1 MRPARDTPLA
11 HTMVFPDMSQPA
23 LTRTI
28 MTNEGPATGA
38 ANNGPHEV
46 NPDPSKGNVDA
57 PHQRAETSSILGNLE
72 RMSNNSGLH
81 NSPGLYRAAH
91 PHTMLGELALG
102 QIHNWQMYTSTR
114 SQQGDRDGCMSRIM
128 DRLDDLRELN
138 QLHVVRLDRYATDIN
153 QKVGGIQ
160 SSVSALEQKLNGVK
174 DEQKMMGKT
183 VKANSEAI
191 RDLQKSTGLT
201 ADTAKS
207 NKNETK
213 GLQNQVSDLNS
224 RLSKLEAKALQP
236 ESQALGQEGA
246 FNADLPV
253 KVHLWEDKLKAHIG
267 SPVPA
272 MPAGVQR
279 GGLQDGL
286 SRKRRKGNKWKH

>member
-1 MRPARDTPLA
+1 MA
-11 HTMVFPDMSQPA
+11 
-23 LTRTI
+23 
-28 MTNEGPATGA
+28 NEGPATGA
-38 ANNGPHEV
+38 ANNGSHEV
-46 NPDPSKGNVDA
+46 EFKFSDPSNENVDA
-57 PHQRAETSSILGNLE
+57 PRQRAETSSILGNLE
-72 RMSNNSGLH
+72 RMSNSSGLH
-81 NSPGLYRAAH
+81 NSPGQDRAAH
-91 PHTMLGELALG
+91 PHNMLGDLALG
-102 QIHNWQMYTSTR
+102 QIHDWQMYSSTPSR
-114 SQQGDRDGCMSRIM
+114 QGGRDDVMMSRIM

-138 QLHVVRLDRYATDIN
+138 QQHVVRLDRHASDIN

-174 DEQKMMGKT
+174 DEQKMTGKT

-246 FNADLPV
+246 FNADLLE
-253 KVHLWEDKLKAHIG
+253 KVQLWEKKLKAHIS

-272 MPAGVQR
+272 MPAGVQ
-279 GGLQDGL
+279 GGGFQDGL
-286 SRKRRKGNKWKH
+286 SRKRRKGSKWKH

>member
-1 MRPARDTPLA
+1 
-11 HTMVFPDMSQPA
+11 
-23 LTRTI
+23 
-28 MTNEGPATGA
+28 
-38 ANNGPHEV
+38 
-46 NPDPSKGNVDA
+46 
-57 PHQRAETSSILGNLE
+57 
-72 RMSNNSGLH
+72 
-81 NSPGLYRAAH
+81 
-91 PHTMLGELALG
+91 
-102 QIHNWQMYTSTR
+102 MYKR
-114 SQQGDRDGCMSRIM
+114 Q
-128 DRLDDLRELN
+128 
-138 QLHVVRLDRYATDIN
+138 
-153 QKVGGIQ
+153 
-160 SSVSALEQKLNGVK
+160 
-174 DEQKMMGKT
+174 

-246 FNADLPV
+246 FNADLLE
-253 KVHLWEDKLKAHIG
+253 KVQLWEKKLKAHIG

-279 GGLQDGL
+279 GGFQDGL

>member
-1 MRPARDTPLA
+1 
-11 HTMVFPDMSQPA
+11 MVLPDMSQPA

-38 ANNGPHEV
+38 ADNGSHEV
-46 NPDPSKGNVDA
+46 EFKFSDPSNENVDA

-72 RMSNNSGLH
+72 RMSNSSGLH
-81 NSPGLYRAAH
+81 NSPGQDRAAH
-91 PHTMLGELALG
+91 PHNMLGNLALG
-102 QIHNWQMYTSTR
+102 QIHDWRMYSSTPSR
-114 SQQGDRDGCMSRIM
+114 QGGRDDVMMSRIM

-138 QLHVVRLDRYATDIN
+138 QQHVVRLDRHASDIN

-160 SSVSALEQKLNGVK
+160 SSVSALEQKLNKVE
-174 DEQKMMGKT
+174 DEQKMTGKT

-191 RDLQKSTGLT
+191 RDLQRSTGLT

-213 GLQNQVSDLNS
+213 GLQNQVSDLNN

-246 FNADLPV
+246 FNADLLE
-253 KVHLWEDKLKAHIG
+253 KVQLWEKKLKAHIG

-279 GGLQDGL
+279 GGFQDGL